1 MENEMFDEYW
11 LRRARN
17 SYIGCGVSA
26 IGAALLLFVLLVLA
40 LTSCATPKV
49 LEEHHHHYS
58 AVDTMAV
65 QAQMDRR
72 LQSVREQMV
81 HEVRVA
87 VETQLNEQSTTEN
100 SKERIT
106 ETITTWVDSLGRE
119 MRQEQRTTER
129 DISRQQQLREER
141 MRQAYEERLMTAVDS
156 LAAVWHERFDSV
168 QAHREEADSASVH
181 QAPAPGDRRP
191 WWKRWRDAMKWMVL
205 GAVACGVAAVARRM
219 WGK

>member
-11 LRRARN
+11 RRRARN

-26 IGAALLLFVLLVLA
+26 IGAALLLFVLLVLT

-65 QAQMDRR
+65 QAQVDRR

-81 HEVRVA
+81 QEVTVA
-87 VETQLNEQSTTEN
+87 VESQLNEQSTTEN

-141 MRQAYEERLMTAVDS
+141 MQQAYEERLMTAVDS
-156 LAAVWHERFDSV
+156 MMAVWQERFDSV
-168 QAHREEADSASVH
+168 QAHWEEADSASVH
-181 QAPAPGDRRP
+181 QAPAKDDNRP
-191 WWKRWRDAMKWMVL
+191 WWKRWRDAMKWMAI
-205 GAVACGVAAVARRM
+205 GAVVGAVAAVARRM
-219 WGK
+219 RGK